1 MFSLFV
7 IRRRKCLRAFAHILF
22 SFVRRRD
29 WFVYISLHWGFLNLL
44 LVVKLERLRMISLNH
59 ACCVQSFHCTTC
71 SMFDEIY
78 YNFLYIIRQYYLLE
92 DVFVGYAPISLL
104 QICTIGEPLSS
115 RILVEPYILLLLTE
129 WWELVTLI
137 LRPTL
142 IGLVLSNG
150 RFSIKRLAAETL
162 PDWYLIQSG
171 LKSHHTYEYG
181 ESFSF
186 LRVWECTTG

>member
-1 MFSLFV
+1 MKF
-7 IRRRKCLRAFAHILF
+7 
-22 SFVRRRD
+22 
-29 WFVYISLHWGFLNLL
+29 
-44 LVVKLERLRMISLNH
+44 
-59 ACCVQSFHCTTC
+59 
-71 SMFDEIY
+71 Y

-92 DVFVGYAPISLL
+92 DVIVGYAPISLL

-142 IGLVLSNG
+142 IGLVLSNR
-150 RFSIKRLAAETL
+150 RFSIKCLAAETL

-171 LKSHHTYEYG
+171 PKSHPAFEHG